1 MFREERCIQI
11 KKELFVGGK
20 LLNSA
25 LDIIRN
31 K

>member
-1 MFREERCIQI
+1 MFREERYIQI

-20 LLNSA
+20 LLKSA